1 MQDEDAYVVVRTKE
15 TLWCVK
21 LTQPS
26 ALLKVDP
33 LNKALQ
39 PGTGVSSTALNVHEV
54 LLLQNRLGGSF
65 RQSRSIAPAT
75 CPTFRHPLVKLLAI
89 PALYSTVVL
98 SGLARLRFRKG
109 RSLSLFMPIAN
120 SFSASASITTRY
132 PMKRS
137 AYLSN
142 LHSGI
147 RAMLLKCVE
156 VSLPSSMKGLGHVNT
171 AVSAYL
177 MPLSLDAAVRNGC
190 LGVLE
195 RFKSKPCTTKASMP
209 R

>member
-33 LNKALQ
+33 LNNALQ
-39 PGTGVSSTALNVHEV
+39 PGTGVSSTALNVHEI

-75 CPTFRHPLVKLLAI
+75 ARALHFGLKICCHWLLKMISVFTLSYASTLLTVSSSNT
-89 PALYSTVVL
+89 ANAGSRTLYSTVVL

-132 PMKRS
+132 PMKRWQ
-137 AYLSN
+137 
-142 LHSGI
+142 
-147 RAMLLKCVE
+147 E
-156 VSLPSSMKGLGHVNT
+156 VKL
-171 AVSAYL
+171 
-177 MPLSLDAAVRNGC
+177 AAPEVF
-190 LGVLE
+190 
-195 RFKSKPCTTKASMP
+195 FK
-209 R
+209 